1 MPCIPKL
8 GKQAKQ
14 QNTVSKRPA
23 YPNLEGKQRS
33 KYTSHGLTN
42 KNRHPS
48 FMPSLPRVLSKTHFR
63 RKNWKLFLV
72 PFKENMPFQGIHQ
85 LWVPLCSY
93 FVPVLNPMGE
103 HENYSWEFNV
113 RCQKKQSKNY
123 VQNPHMYVC
132 SFSCRSKTERNRRG
146 ERKGK
151 KGEEKAKNSTA
162 ISIETKL
169 TMFPNKR
176 GWVFNKTLLLGDNA
190 AFMVRFLSTAISN
203 SCSMMSF

>member
-1 MPCIPKL
+1 
-8 GKQAKQ
+8 
-14 QNTVSKRPA
+14 
-23 YPNLEGKQRS
+23 
-33 KYTSHGLTN
+33 
-42 KNRHPS
+42 
-48 FMPSLPRVLSKTHFR
+48 
-63 RKNWKLFLV
+63 
-72 PFKENMPFQGIHQ
+72 
-85 LWVPLCSY
+85 
-93 FVPVLNPMGE
+93 
-103 HENYSWEFNV
+103 
-113 RCQKKQSKNY
+113 
-123 VQNPHMYVC
+123 MYVC

-169 TMFPNKR
+169 KMFPNKR